1 MKNLLSYFLLF
12 GLLYLFL
19 WPVPID
25 PVSWETPKPPTMEGI
40 YAKNDYL
47 KNIEIFWEND
57 GHYGPEDIAINNDNL
72 YVGYHGGVI
81 MSSIG
86 EFYNTKGRPLGM
98 TFDSNSNLI
107 VADAIQGLIS
117 IDQQGI
123 ATTLTT
129 KSDSDNIPLGFTDDL
144 DIASDGKI
152 YFSDASDKFSY
163 GEDRIEVM

>member
-47 KNIEIFWEND
+47 KNIEIFWAND
-57 GHYGPEDIAINNDNL
+57 GHYGPEDIAINDGNL
-72 YVGYHGGVI
+72 YAGYHDGVI
-81 MSSIG
+81 MSSVG
-86 EFYNTKGRPLGM
+86 EFYNTNGRPLGM
-98 TFDSNSNLI
+98 TFDSNNNLI

-117 IDQQGI
+117 INQEGVS
-123 ATTLTT
+123 TTLTI

-144 DIASDGKI
+144 DIA
-152 YFSDASDKFSY
+152 
-163 GEDRIEVM
+163 